1 MQLMRPSHPST
12 CEPFTP
18 CCSRKG
24 AKLPDSP
31 AVPSRSRRPCGECL
45 AADDDV
51 KTAAGRGTHTR
62 TYYPCTESATCF
74 ALKLFDVLSKPELC
88 LDLDVAESFPC
99 FHCTTALCARRQANP
114 R

>member
-31 AVPSRSRRPCGECL
+31 GVPSRSRRPCGECV

-62 TYYPCTESATCF
+62 TYYPCTESATCL
-74 ALKLFDVLSKPELC
+74 ALKLFASASAVDPA
-88 LDLDVAESFPC
+88 VA
-99 FHCTTALCARRQANP
+99 TL
-114 R
+114 